1 MTVQELASKYHVSV
15 ATVKKQ
21 LDQGIPVEME
31 HTNRKGV
38 AREIALD
45 HLDEDL
51 YYYDKL
57 KKIEKQDLNES
68 RSRSVIVVDVQPEYS
83 GIMDG
88 DENPVFEEII
98 KFVNNQLES
107 TTRTSK
113 QGAPGTLKAKIDGK
127 VTCAKV
133 NALKKRANATPH
145 DKAQA
150 NWFINMHGCD
160 EQQLQEIFDQ
170 PAAKDINWRKYPYGM
185 WETNFNYQGLN
196 VIVEMNH
203 DVNQDGA
210 RFVFHQNYLEL
221 PSDYQGWNVI
231 FRVDKQTD
239 VTGKFGI
246 QSVGLIA
253 RVLQVI
259 QSFLKQ
265 HPWDYVVFSG
275 QEGSRNKLY
284 QALSERFAQKFNL
297 KLATSFDDFV
307 VYKPFEQKNHN
318 LDEVTIDNVKGLG
331 NVPDNDNVDYLGLRV
346 QMKPSGFLKLA
357 AHLPRH
363 QATSVDHIKAHIQQ
377 GNAIAAPWLNI
388 SIPGQ
393 WEQGDFSM
401 PAKVRGHEGRNRMYA
416 VKELEGDNPIETH
429 LFFSGGLRARHIKPE
444 WIEQLNQQLI
454 PERSNS
460 AIQGPFFNMNAQ
472 LAEVWSK
479 EEIDQGWEESS
490 RGLWKNYFEIQKPG
504 KPLADIEI
512 QILKEIGPH
521 VYTIEFDVGGSM
533 DITRQWG
540 SLASSIFSEIFRRL
554 RGFFSSHPW
563 NKIRFEAS
571 EQEPLRVKLY
581 QMLANKIAREIN
593 GNVQVDKIFS
603 KYIRFT
609 IIKPSVKIHE
619 AFDWKLPKKDWKIV
633 ERRDNWLEIDFQVED
648 HPYNLQLTS
657 FGKTRGVYDVVF
669 GSLRSDDPIGITGE
683 GNAFKVFSAVK
694 QLLDY
699 ARTVQTKVKIS
710 GFFFTGKEP
719 SRKKLYA
726 QLAPRLAKSW
736 GWVYTTDPSKF
747 SYEVNPEFEQGY
759 LIYDPQAIKEA
770 AGVGLVVPG
779 VNMPTGMH
787 KDEIQRQAKKM
798 GFKVSKTGVPPL
810 IYRAQNNR

>member
-1 MTVQELASKYHVSV
+1 MKIV
-15 ATVKKQ
+15 
-21 LDQGIPVEME
+21 
-31 HTNRKGV
+31 
-38 AREIALD
+38 
-45 HLDEDL
+45 DL
-51 YYYDKL
+51 L
-57 KKIEKQDLNES
+57 
-68 RSRSVIVVDVQPEYS
+68 
-83 GIMDG
+83 
-88 DENPVFEEII
+88 
-98 KFVNNQLES
+98 NNQLES

-133 NALKKRANATPH
+133 NALKKRTNATPH

-150 NWFINMHGCD
+150 NWFINMHGCN
-160 EQQLQEIFDQ
+160 EQQLQEIFNQ

-196 VIVEMNH
+196 VIVEMDH
-203 DVNQDGA
+203 DWNQDGA

-221 PSDYQGWNVI
+221 PSDYHGWNVI
-231 FRVDKQTD
+231 FRVDKQTA

-265 HPWDYVVFSG
+265 YPWDYIVFSG

-284 QALSERFAQKFNL
+284 QALSERFAQKYNL
-297 KLATSFDDFV
+297 KLTTSFDDFV

-331 NVPDNDNVDYLGLRV
+331 NIPNNDNVDYLGLRV
-346 QMKPSGFLKLA
+346 QMKSSVFLKLA
-357 AHLPRH
+357 AHLPRD

-377 GNAIAAPWLNI
+377 GDAIAAPWLDI
-388 SIPGQ
+388 SIPSQ
-393 WEQGDFSM
+393 WEEDDFSV
-401 PAKVRGHEGRNRMYA
+401 PARVRGHEGRNRMYA
-416 VKELEGDNPIETH
+416 VKELEGDIPIETH

-460 AIQGPFFNMNAQ
+460 AIQGPFFTMNAQ
-472 LAEVWSK
+472 LE
-479 EEIDQGWEESS
+479 
-490 RGLWKNYFEIQKPG
+490 
-504 KPLADIEI
+504 
-512 QILKEIGPH
+512 
-521 VYTIEFDVGGSM
+521 
-533 DITRQWG
+533 
-540 SLASSIFSEIFRRL
+540 
-554 RGFFSSHPW
+554 
-563 NKIRFEAS
+563 
-571 EQEPLRVKLY
+571 
-581 QMLANKIAREIN
+581 
-593 GNVQVDKIFS
+593 
-603 KYIRFT
+603 
-609 IIKPSVKIHE
+609 E
-619 AFDWKLPKKDWKIV
+619 AFDWKLSNRDWQV
-633 ERRDNWLEIDFQVED
+633 VGQGDNWLEINFQVEG
-648 HPYNLQLTS
+648 HPYNMDVMAQRQQRDDLS
-657 FGKTRGVYDVVF
+657 AIYDVVF
-669 GSLRSDDPIGITGE
+669 ASRRSDDPIDIIGA

-699 ARTVQTKVKIS
+699 ARTVQTIVKIS
-710 GFFFTGKEP
+710 GFFFTAKEP

-726 QLAPRLAKSW
+726 QLAPRLAQAY
-736 GWVYTTDPSKF
+736 GWEYTSDPRTF
-747 SYEVNPEFEQGY
+747 SYKLNPKFEQGY
-759 LIYDPQAIKEA
+759 LIYDPQVIKEA